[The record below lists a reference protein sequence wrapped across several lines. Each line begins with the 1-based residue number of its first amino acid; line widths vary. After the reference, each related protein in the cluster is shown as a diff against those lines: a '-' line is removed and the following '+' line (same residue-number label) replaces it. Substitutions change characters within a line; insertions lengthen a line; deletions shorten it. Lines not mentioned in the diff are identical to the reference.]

1 VGPTYLTSD
10 FLGKVVCAMNSNVQT
25 SVFADTFSL
34 GQEMPHEAAQR
45 EALLDRAMG
54 PGRKR
59 KSSEKLRRGRLAA
72 EGLSFVARNGDGRV
86 IGTVRLWNVAANCL
100 RRGQAEA
107 LLLGPLAVDQFYAG
121 KGIGSALMNLAIG
134 EAQRL
139 EHGAIILVGDADYY
153 KRFGFSAEKT
163 SNLFMPG
170 PFEKA
175 RLLALEL
182 RDGAVDGM
190 HGVLLATGRK
200 VAARVVKERRA
211 A

>member
-1 VGPTYLTSD
+1 
-10 FLGKVVCAMNSNVQT
+10 MNSNVNT
-25 SVFADTFSL
+25 SVFADTFTL
-34 GQEMPHEAAQR
+34 GLEMPHEAAQR

-72 EGLSFVARNGDGRV
+72 EGLAFVARNSDGMV
-86 IGTVRLWNVAANCL
+86 IGTVRLWNVAAQCV

-107 LLLGPLAVDQFYAG
+107 LLLGPLAVDPFYAG
-121 KGIGSALMNLAIG
+121 KGIGSALMNLAID
-134 EAQRL
+134 EANRL

-153 KRFGFSAEKT
+153 KRFGFTAEKT
-163 SNLFMPG
+163 GNIFMPG
-170 PFEKA
+170 PFEKS

-182 RDGAVDGM
+182 QDGAVDGM
-190 HGVLLATGRK
+190 HGILIATGRK
-200 VAARVVKERRA
+200 VAQRQIKSQRA